1 MNSMNDKEKISKLLN
16 EYKILDFEDI
26 KQAKK
31 FMEIPTWL
39 HEVDDVIKKYNKKN
53 LMILLGTVVYEKL
66 VSEQKFYSVFE
77 NLAKFEPY
85 AQRFGPEIERIFNH
99 IKIYS

>member
-1 MNSMNDKEKISKLLN
+1 MNDKEKISKLLN

-39 HEVDDVIKKYNKKN
+39 HEVDDVIKK
-53 LMILLGTVVYEKL
+53 
-66 VSEQKFYSVFE
+66 
-77 NLAKFEPY
+77 
-85 AQRFGPEIERIFNH
+85 
-99 IKIYS
+99 